1 MHIDKLTISK
11 KFKLT
16 PARERIL
23 HLFSKASS
31 PITYEDIKAELDMDK
46 ATFYRN
52 IAKFEQE
59 GILNGFESNNKKR
72 YYELS
77 KTLHAHFVC
86 SKCHSIECLDEE
98 YPFFLEGYTINNII
112 IHGVCGKCPQDV
124 TTK

>member
-1 MHIDKLTISK
+1 MRIDKLTINK

-98 YPFFLEGYTINNII
+98 HPFFLEGYTINNII
-112 IHGVCGKCPQDV
+112 IHGVCKKCPQAV
-124 TTK
+124 